1 METLVTGGAGFIGS
15 HTVEALLARGERVIA
30 LDNFND
36 FYDPER
42 KRRNIAPF
50 LASPN
55 FRLVSGDVRDRA
67 LLEHLFTTEPIRRII
82 HIAAMANPRFS
93 VQNPALYEEVNVKGT
108 LNLVE
113 LSVRQGV
120 QHFVYA
126 SSSSIYGKDAPVPYR
141 EDARTDRPLS
151 PYAATKKMSE
161 VMLYTF
167 HYLYGLPVTVLR
179 FFTVYGPRGRP
190 DMAVYLFTNWIAQDK
205 PVRLYGDGTQS
216 RDYTYVTDTVSG
228 IVAALDR
235 PSGYQTFN
243 LGNSNPQANAHL
255 IEIIE
260 GELGK
265 KAVIQ
270 RMDYPSA
277 DPQQTYADITRARQ
291 VLGYDPQVSLEEG
304 VRRFVEWYR
313 REVADAGLTASPISG
328 S

>member
-15 HTVEALLARGERVIA
+15 HTVEALLARGDRVIA

-42 KRRNIAPF
+42 KHRNIAPF
-50 LASPN
+50 LSNPN
-55 FRLVSGDVRDRA
+55 FRIVSGDVRDCSM
-67 LLEHLFTTEPIRRII
+67 LEHLFTTEPIRRII

-93 VQNPALYEEVNVKGT
+93 VQHPELYEEVNVKGT
-108 LNLVE
+108 LNLVD
-113 LSVRQGV
+113 LAVRQGV

-126 SSSSIYGKDAPVPYR
+126 SSSSIYGKDAPLPYQ

-161 VMLYTF
+161 VLLYTF

-205 PVRLYGDGTQS
+205 PVRLYGDGSQS
-216 RDYTYVTDTVSG
+216 RDYTYVNDTVSG

-235 PSGYQTFN
+235 PAGYQTFN
-243 LGNSNPQANAHL
+243 LGNSNPQTNAHL
-255 IEIIE
+255 IEVIE
-260 GELGK
+260 NELGK
-265 KAVIQ
+265 KAAIEK
-270 RMDYPSA
+270 MDYPSA
-277 DPQQTYADITRARQ
+277 DPQQTYADITRARR
-291 VLGYDPQVSLEEG
+291 LLAYNPQVPLEEG
-304 VRRFVEWYR
+304 VRRFVEWYKK
-313 REVADAGLTASPISG
+313 EVANTV
-328 S
+328 

>member
-15 HTVEALLARGERVIA
+15 HTVEALLARGDRVIA

-42 KRRNIAPF
+42 KRRNVAPF
-50 LASPN
+50 LSNPN
-55 FRLVSGDVRDRA
+55 FRLVTGDVRDRA
-67 LLEHLFTTEPIRRII
+67 MLEHLFTTEPIRRII

-120 QHFVYA
+120 QHFVFA
-126 SSSSIYGKDAPVPYR
+126 SSSSIYGKDAPAPYR

-161 VMLYTF
+161 VLLYTF

-205 PVRLYGDGTQS
+205 PVRLYGDGSQS

-243 LGNSNPQANAHL
+243 LGNSNPQTNSHL
-255 IEIIE
+255 IEVIE
-260 GELGK
+260 RELGK
-265 KAVIQ
+265 KAMIEK
-270 RMDYPSA
+270 MDYPSA
-277 DPQQTYADITRARQ
+277 DPQQTCADISRARQ
-291 VLGYDPQVSLEEG
+291 ALGYNPQVPLEEG
-304 VRRFVEWYR
+304 VRRFVEWYK
-313 REVADAGLTASPISG
+313 REAEVVSNTP
-328 S
+328 